1 MGDGASTRGQPL
13 ETLLEELDPSSSE
26 LAREALGWILPEPCP
41 DPSRQI
47 ELQEFLW
54 CQLSFTWLAEAGEL
68 PEIAWSLADLFT
80 AAGLE
85 REAALCRAPAT
96 HRLLDALKGHEPVRR
111 TIKPAI
117 RSCGVDPPD
126 TPLLRGPGA
135 GRGRAVGQ
143 AGQPE
148 VGAGLRCRPVGVRST
163 RLETARRPHH
173 QGVADDVKAGSA
185 RGNSASGRVP

>member
-1 MGDGASTRGQPL
+1 MPRCTPLSSFVPSMLCAATSRKPLRTQSRLLSGTRASSVQSAAQSAGSGSAEVRGLSPRGRGISAARFSVARMGDGASTRGQPL

-85 REAALCRAPAT
+85 RDAALC
-96 HRLLDALKGHEPVRR
+96 
-111 TIKPAI
+111 
-117 RSCGVDPPD
+117 
-126 TPLLRGPGA
+126 
-135 GRGRAVGQ
+135 
-143 AGQPE
+143 
-148 VGAGLRCRPVGVRST
+148 
-163 RLETARRPHH
+163 
-173 QGVADDVKAGSA
+173 
-185 RGNSASGRVP
+185 